1 MSPGGEGGVQLA
13 LPAAGRGWGGRRDVG
28 DPDHGLVLRVPVD
41 NRV

>member
-13 LPAAGRGWGGRRDVG
+13 LPAGRGCGGRRDVG